1 MEAIGSMR
9 KSVMERMMDGL
20 VRKMSVV
27 FGRPEEEVS
36 EAVNAEMKEMLEEY
50 KTWAKAMTTVAASKK
65 VPKEKVQ
72 KEKVPKV
79 PKEPKEKAA
88 KVPKAKKAAAAS
100 ASAAVVAED
109 DEVVIESTAA
119 AVVVIESAATG
130 GETEVTTKVPKAK
143 APKVPKA
150 KVEKVPKE
158 KAPKAEKVPKEKA
171 PKAPKAAKAKEV
183 VVVPEAVVEVPEA
196 EEEEEVEVVEMEYQG
211 VKYLRSGKG
220 VVYDAETSEE
230 VGMWNEETQSIEVE

>member
-1 MEAIGSMR
+1 VINQRRMEGR
-9 KSVMERMMDGL
+9 KSVMETMMNGL

-27 FGRPEEEVS
+27 FGRREEEVS

-50 KTWAKAMTTVAASKK
+50 KTWAKAMTTASKK
-65 VPKEKVQ
+65 SVVGGEK

-79 PKEPKEKAA
+79 PKEKTQ
-88 KVPKAKKAAAAS
+88 KAKKAASS
-100 ASAAVVAED
+100 ASVVVED
-109 DEVVIESTAA
+109 DEVVIESTATA
-119 AVVVIESAATG
+119 AVVVIESATAAG
-130 GETEVTTKVPKAK
+130 GETEVTTKVAK
-143 APKVPKA
+143 VPKVPKA

-171 PKAPKAAKAKEV
+171 TKASKAAAAQV
-183 VVVPEAVVEVPEA
+183 QVPEVLPPLQSQCEVAP